1 MGYVIGSQ
9 KGKEIAENLKKGESY
24 TASDGSTWT
33 KQSDGSVSV
42 THNGQVTNNAYK
54 SSSGGGSGGG
64 SSKKNSQYSTGNY
77 TIGSDAGK
85 KQAQSM
91 GIGSSWIASDGS
103 EWVKENDG
111 TISVYHNGTKTTGA
125 YVPTDLGT
133 LGMEQV
139 NAGVPYSYVEKTY
152 QDRINKIKN
161 NPDLLQYLNDGTMQM
176 MLNYINDQKLQEGI
190 DERLAF
196 MDEGRPE
203 EYESQYDP
211 RIDAL
216 LNEILNRKDFAYDV
230 NKDPLY
236 QQYAQMYQR
245 EGDRAMRET
254 MAEAAAGAGG
264 MNTYAITAAQQ
275 AQNYYGSQL
284 NDKIPELYQLAY
296 EMYLNDKES
305 KVQDLG
311 ILQGMDDRQYSRYR
325 DTMNDFYND
334 RNFAYG
340 AYNDA
345 VEQGNF
351 DKQFDYNSMVTER
364 DFLYNDI
371 WNNKQWDLGLEQWGV
386 EKEKWGVEKDQINLE
401 NSRYD
406 TEQAQK
412 NVWALVEMGIQPDEA
427 LVQQSGLNPEVVKQ
441 AVAKAQLLMASGGGS
456 GGGGRSGGSGSSKKE
471 EETELFKTD
480 YSNLSPLKAFGAF
493 TNNKI
498 VENEYKNTSIQLGVE
513 QAYEQYGKTGALKY
527 IQEAYGAGIIDP
539 TRYNKLKSQIQNQ
552 K

>member
-24 TASDGSTWT
+24 KASDGSTWT

-54 SSSGGGSGGG
+54 SSSGGSGGG

-125 YVPTDLGT
+125 YVPTDLGI

-152 QDRINKIKN
+152 QDRINKIKK
-161 NPDLLQYLNDGTMQM
+161 NPELLQYVDDGTMQM
-176 MLNYINDQKLQEGI
+176 MLNYINDQKLQE
-190 DERLAF
+190 DLDKRLDI
-196 MDEGRPE
+196 MNEGRPDA
-203 EYESQYDP
+203 YESQYDP
-211 RIDAL
+211 KMDAL
-216 LNEILNRKDFAYDV
+216 LTKILNREDFSYDV
-230 NKDPLY
+230 NNDPLY
-236 QQYAQMYQR
+236 QQYAEQYQR

-305 KVQDLG
+305 MVQDLG
-311 ILQGMDDRQYSRYR
+311 LLQNMDDRQYSRYR
-325 DTMNDFYND
+325 DTMNEFYND

-351 DKQFDYNSMVTER
+351 NKQFDYNSMVTER

-386 EKEKWGVEKDQINLE
+386 EKEKWDVEKDQINLE

-412 NVWALVEMGIQPDEA
+412 NVWALVEMGIQPDDA

-441 AVAKAQLLMASGGGS
+441 AVAKAQLMMASGGGS
-456 GGGGRSGGSGSSKKE
+456 GGGGRSGRSGGSSKSNNSSLSTGMKDTMSAAGEGVGAVTNTAFAAILWGDAQTKYKTEGATAAKNYLKE
-471 EETELFKTD
+471 
-480 YSNLSPLKAFGAF
+480 
-493 TNNKI
+493 
-498 VENEYKNTSIQLGVE
+498 
-513 QAYEQYGKTGALKY
+513 AYATGAVDYKTYANLM
-527 IQEAYGAGIIDP
+527 
-539 TRYNKLKSQIQNQ
+539 NKTKDW